1 MKVDRRDGRDPQN
14 REKFFLL
21 GVGRSCGRKRCVR
34 EINVSHAGD
43 PVHVEI
49 RLLCGRLPRKGG
61 GLTGMV
67 LLHLFLF

>member
-1 MKVDRRDGRDPQN
+1 MKDDGRDGRDPQN
-14 REKFFLL
+14 REKFFFL
-21 GVGRSCGRKRCVR
+21 GAGRSCGRKRFVW

-43 PVHVEI
+43 PVHAEI
-49 RLLCGRLPRKGG
+49 RLLRGRLLCKGG